1 MLTAIKWTGMGYSRV
16 HAQGLTAPPYFVSF
30 VITIFSTYLADK
42 WQQRGYMIMF
52 LSSVGGIGYILLA
65 ASNTVGVR
73 YFGVY
78 LAAAGRRPAA
88 VV

>member
-1 MLTAIKWTGMGYSRV
+1 MGYSRV
-16 HAQGLTAPPYFVSF
+16 NAQGLTAPPYFVSF
-30 VITIFSTYLADK
+30 MITILSTYLADK

-65 ASNTVGVR
+65 ASHTVGVR

-78 LAAAGRRPAA
+78 LAAAGTWAIVIGCMDDPC
-88 VV
+88 

>member
-1 MLTAIKWTGMGYSRV
+1 MGYSRV

-30 VITIFSTYLADK
+30 MITIFSTYLADK

-78 LAAAGRRPAA
+78 LAAAGMRPAIL
-88 VV
+88 V